1 MSERQV
7 DQKLIVKVQQGDKTA
22 FDVLVLKYQ
31 HKVIKVIMR
40 YIRDPSEAL
49 DVPFSAAFRRLFKH
63 NLSTGVCGPRGGV
76 S

>member
-7 DQKLIVKVQQGDKTA
+7 DQKLVVKVQQGDKTA

-49 DVPFSAAFRRLFKH
+49 DVAQEAFLKAYRAI
-63 NLSTGVCGPRGGV
+63 PRFRGD
-76 S
+76 SQF